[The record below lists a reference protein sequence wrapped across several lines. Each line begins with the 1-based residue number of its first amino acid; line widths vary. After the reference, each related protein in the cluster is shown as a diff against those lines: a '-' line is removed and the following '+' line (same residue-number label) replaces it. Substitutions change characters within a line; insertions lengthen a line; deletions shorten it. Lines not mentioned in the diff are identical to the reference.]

1 MKKQIVEGKEFDNYT
16 HKESGQEI
24 PVRGVVQG
32 DGHVVSQRDV
42 SSLDSVYVSQGITVE
57 LGPFEFARV
66 DIGVRAYYEGGGE
79 EIWSALR
86 TVISEV
92 LAREEAAL
100 RGQPAKRV
108 DVTLDQ
114 EVFGVGVYVMYGLT
128 LKGEKKYESH
138 RFDIGR
144 YKQVEDGADILAEIA
159 SVGAEVEEKVNEQR
173 DAIQGRR
180 GASMGL

>member
-1 MKKQIVEGKEFDNYT
+1 
-16 HKESGQEI
+16 
-24 PVRGVVQG
+24 
-32 DGHVVSQRDV
+32 
-42 SSLDSVYVSQGITVE
+42 
-57 LGPFEFARV
+57 
-66 DIGVRAYYEGGGE
+66 
-79 EIWSALR
+79 
-86 TVISEV
+86 
-92 LAREEAAL
+92 
-100 RGQPAKRV
+100 V